1 MSYENFRQQ
10 IIEKNGD
17 FFSSAVTAF
26 FEKAVELAT
35 NEKYEE
41 ALAVG
46 NDALVL
52 VKYSNIGYPV
62 VYLIGMLCQAYL
74 DNDQSEVADM
84 FFRYGIKI
92 LNENDATY
100 DDDIDQ
106 FLDLKG
112 IIDDE
117 LKQKSGA

>member
-17 FFSSAVTAF
+17 FFSSTVTAF

-74 DNDQSEVADM
+74 DNDQPEVADR
-84 FFRYGIKI
+84 FFRYGMTI

-100 DDDIDQ
+100 DDDINQ